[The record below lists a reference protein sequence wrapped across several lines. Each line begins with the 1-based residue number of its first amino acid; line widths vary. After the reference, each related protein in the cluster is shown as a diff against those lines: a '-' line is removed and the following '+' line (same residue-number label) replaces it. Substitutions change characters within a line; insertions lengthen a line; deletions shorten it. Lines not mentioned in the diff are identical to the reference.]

1 MPKAS
6 RESAARRAG
15 VAAEGLEEVVAEL
28 EGFIVCFDS
37 FAADRSEPLD
47 NQELFEGLPGNQCQ
61 CPHWGY
67 VLEGR
72 KGFRFTDREEIYEAG
87 DAYYAPPGHVPL
99 DFPGG
104 VVVEFSPT
112 MALLQTWQ
120 VAGTNR
126 LLRLAADSPN

>member
-6 RESAARRAG
+6 RESAARRLG
-15 VAAEGLEEVVAEL
+15 VSAETGEGVFDEL
-28 EGFIVCFDS
+28 DGFLVCFDS
-37 FAADRSEPLD
+37 FPPDGEQPLGDAARFD
-47 NQELFEGLPGNQCQ
+47 GLPDNRCQ

-72 KGFRFTDREEIYEAG
+72 KGFRFADREEIYEAG

-112 MALLQTWQ
+112 VALLRTWQ
-120 VAGTNR
+120 VVYENGLR
-126 LLRLAADSPN
+126 RLAAESPN